1 MAAISDNKYDVH
13 NWIEKVIDSCTTY
26 FHFKSVDALITN
38 FDTVYDDWELTG
50 KLRVYLTHKNNKR
63 YNEKRL
69 YKSNSMD

>member
-1 MAAISDNKYDVH
+1 MAGLSDNKYDVY

-50 KLRVYLTHKNNKR
+50 KLLVYSSHKYYKRKNK
-63 YNEKRL
+63 
-69 YKSNSMD
+69 

>member
-38 FDTVYDDWELTG
+38 FDRVYDDWELTG
-50 KLRVYLTHKNNKR
+50 KLLVYSSHKYYKTKR
-63 YNEKRL
+63 
-69 YKSNSMD
+69 